1 MTATTSAS
9 DVVGL
14 TERVFTLLGAG
25 QYEPIR
31 DLMTASAART
41 LTRKV
46 VLGAWAA
53 TVAEVGSLV
62 ACRHTRAELSD
73 GTVLSPD
80 EAALGLIIGS
90 TVLECEAGDWVGR
103 LALDADHQIIGLLV
117 VPPDR
122 ESLPF

>member
-1 MTATTSAS
+1 MPAS
-9 DVVGL
+9 
-14 TERVFTLLGAG
+14 T
-25 QYEPIR
+25 
-31 DLMTASAART
+31 ART

-80 EAALGLIIGS
+80 EAALGQVIGS
-90 TVLECEAGDWVGR
+90 TVLECEAGEWLGR
-103 LALDADHQIIGLLV
+103 LALDADPPDHRATRR
-117 VPPDR
+117 PPDR